1 MKRILL
7 ALFAVLLSFMAI
19 GCTYVYSEASG
30 NTSRDIYYSY
40 TWVTNGGTWLSAAPV
55 EYLQTA
61 AVILP
66 TSSDVYR
73 YGYTFDGWYT
83 SSDFSGTAVNGW
95 DANGMNCNITLYAK
109 WTQNANGIT
118 VTLPGYVSKELVI
131 TSQTADPNITLTAT
145 EGFDSYV
152 WRQEGMTLSETSNIY
167 TINTTTYAAGTYNV
181 LVIATKDGKSYSA
194 TAVFTVQK

>member
-7 ALFAVLLSFMAI
+7 ALFAALLSFMAI
-19 GCTYVYSEASG
+19 GCTYVYSEATG
-30 NTSRDIYYSY
+30 DTSRDIYYSY

-61 AVILP
+61 TVVLP

-73 YGYTFDGWYT
+73 YGCTFDGWYT
-83 SSDFSGTAVNGW
+83 SSDFSGTAVTGW

-118 VTLPGYVSKELVI
+118 VTLPNYSGADLAI
-131 TSQTADPNITLTAT
+131 TSQTTDPYITLTAT

-167 TINTTTYAAGTYNV
+167 TIDTTTYAAGTYNV